1 MTTMDNLVAWFRKQ
15 FEDSLATYREKDS
28 TCAYAAGMLLILSA
42 LKKYDGPSLP
52 LQITA
57 MHMALRQ
64 VGEARGWIVD
74 RNV

>member
-1 MTTMDNLVAWFRKQ
+1 MATMDDLIARFRKQ
-15 FEDSLATYREKDS
+15 FEDSFATYKEKDP
-28 TCAYAAGMLLILSA
+28 TCAYAAGMLIILSA

-64 VGEARGWIVD
+64 VGEARGWYVD